1 MRIEK
6 KITYYGYD
14 LIINHVWHKKCLNCE
29 IWYEFDGEMGV
40 CKQCISLIEQEKE
53 KTIRKTHFKHNQ

>member
-40 CKQCISLIEQEKE
+40 CKRCISMMEQGLG
-53 KTIRKTHFKHNQ
+53 KTIQNKHFKHNQ